1 MPRMPRIHIKG
12 ALEYV
17 TCRGDNERDLFHHP
31 EDYSMYLELLRKYQ
45 GKYNFKLF
53 AFVLLPA
60 HLHLLVELGGGVT
73 ISQVMHS
80 LNSNYTKY
88 FNGRYAQKGHLFQE
102 RYRLV
107 IVEKCP
113 YLSLLTAYIHRNPSI
128 LGLVNDPIEYPYSS
142 CAYYFQKGAVRVE
155 VVLPI
160 IAREEVLE
168 SLQGRDYQ
176 EVLRTPVGEQLGFQ
190 FHRKAIVGSEEFI
203 AEVQSQIGQQKVP
216 SVSHRKRVWT
226 GSLAAV
232 TLGILTMGFYSTTIG
247 VREHFR
253 RELDKKETE
262 LQSRISQE
270 RTHLLN
276 NINEK
281 YRADEISYEA
291 MTKRLELEKN
301 KIRTLGGERIVTN
314 GG

>member
-1 MPRMPRIHIKG
+1 MPRIHIEG

-17 TCRGDNERDLFHHP
+17 TCRGDNERELFHNP
-31 EDYSMYLELLRKYQ
+31 DDYRVYLALLRKYQ

-53 AFVLLPA
+53 AFVLLPT
-60 HLHLLVELGGGVT
+60 HLHLLVELGRGVT

-88 FNGRYAQKGHLFQE
+88 FNGRYTQKGHLFQE

-113 YLSLLTAYIHRNPSI
+113 YLSLLTAYIHRNPSV
-128 LGLVNDPIEYPYSS
+128 LGLVNDPIEYLYSS
-142 CAYYFQKGAVRVE
+142 CANYFQKGAVHGE
-155 VVLPI
+155 VDLPI
-160 IAREEVLE
+160 IARQEVLE

-176 EVLRTPVGEQLGFQ
+176 EVLMTSMGEQMSFQ

-203 AEVQSQIGQQKVP
+203 TEVQTQVGQQKVP

-232 TLGILTMGFYSTTIG
+232 MLGTLTMVFYSTTIG

-270 RTHLLN
+270 RTHFLN
-276 NINEK
+276 DIDEK

-291 MTKRLELEKN
+291 MTKRLELERN
-301 KIRTLGGERIVTN
+301 KIQTLGGERTVTN